1 MEQHKGDVVLIVV
14 AVAIVLVGIW
24 GIDVVMVR
32 SSNVDAQ
39 RTDCQTAG
47 FITLV
52 DVGDVGVCVGVQG
65 GEYVAVPLDDVRSRL
80 EER

>member
-1 MEQHKGDVVLIVV
+1 MEQHKGYVVLI
-14 AVAIVLVGIW
+14 AVAIVVVGVW
-24 GIDVVMVR
+24 GIQVVMAR

-39 RTDCQTAG
+39 RYTDCQTAG

>member
-1 MEQHKGDVVLIVV
+1 MEQHKGYVVLI
-14 AVAIVLVGIW
+14 AVAIVVVGVW
-24 GIDVVMVR
+24 GIQVVMAR